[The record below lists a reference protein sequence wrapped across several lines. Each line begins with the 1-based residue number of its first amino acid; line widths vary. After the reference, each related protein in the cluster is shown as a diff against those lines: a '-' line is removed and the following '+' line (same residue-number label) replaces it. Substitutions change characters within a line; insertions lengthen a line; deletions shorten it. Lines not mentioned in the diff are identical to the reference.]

1 MELILASKSPRRKE
15 ILEKL
20 GYEFKI
26 LSLDTDETMDP
37 RLDIKT
43 NVLNVS
49 YKKAYAVFE
58 QNQDACVLG
67 CDTVVV
73 FNNKI
78 YGKPKSKE
86 DAYNTLSLL
95 NNNTHEVISAVNI
108 ITKDKTYSFT
118 QTSYVTFKN
127 NTKQELLDYI
137 DTKECMDKAG
147 SYAIQGLGGNLILK
161 YEGELDNIIGLP
173 SKEVDEILKEVLK

>member
-15 ILEKL
+15 ILERL
-20 GYEFKI
+20 GYNFKI
-26 LSLDTDETMDP
+26 LSYDTDETMDP

-49 YKKAYAVFE
+49 YKKAEAVFE
-58 QNQDACVLG
+58 ANFEACVLG

-73 FNNKI
+73 YNNKI
-78 YGKPKSKE
+78 YGKPKSRE
-86 DAYNTLSLL
+86 DAFNTLMLL
-95 NNNTHEVISAVNI
+95 NGNTHEVISAVNI
-108 ITKDKTYSFT
+108 ITPFKTYSFT
-118 QTSYVTFKN
+118 VTSLVTFKN
-127 NTKQELLDYI
+127 NSIDEINEYI

-147 SYAIQGLGGNLILK
+147 SYAIQGLGAKLISK